1 MSKRYDSMYELL
13 EKVKYAGMLLSGI
26 SIFIMMTYTCLD
38 VLLRNLFNFGSLNT
52 YEFSQNYFMPMAV
65 FPALA
70 YAYGRGIMPR
80 IELLIS
86 RVRNSI
92 QKTTAVVI
100 YTVECLLFTLLAVY
114 GFNYFTQSIIDS
126 IAFSAGGAN
135 YPIWPV
141 LVFLPI
147 SFLLIALESLFL
159 LIKNIKNP
167 ETSFTV
173 KNQEKLKEEKGM
185 EAI

>member
-1 MSKRYDSMYELL
+1 MSQRFNSMYGIL
-13 EKVKYAGMLLSGI
+13 EKVKYAGMLLSG
-26 SIFIMMTYTCLD
+26 SAIFFMMTYTCLD
-38 VLLRNLFNFGSLNT
+38 VLFRNLFNVGSLNT

-70 YAYGRGIMPR
+70 YAYGKGIMPR

-86 RVRNSI
+86 RVRNSF
-92 QKTTAVVI
+92 QKATAVSI
-100 YTVECLLFTLLAVY
+100 YAVECILFLLLTVY

-141 LVFLPI
+141 LVFLPL

-159 LIKNIKNP
+159 LIKNIKNT
-167 ETSFTV
+167 EATFTV
-173 KNQEKLKEEKGM
+173 KDQDELKEDKGM
-185 EAI
+185 EAL